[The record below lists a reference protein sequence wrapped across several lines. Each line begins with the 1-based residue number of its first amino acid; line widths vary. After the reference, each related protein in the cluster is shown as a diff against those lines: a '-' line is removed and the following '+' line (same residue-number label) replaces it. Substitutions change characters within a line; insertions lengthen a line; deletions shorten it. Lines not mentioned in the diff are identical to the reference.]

1 MIFLISGLLL
11 VFLTSRHLDKS
22 MIRPS
27 NLFVVVWLSI
37 SVLFSLKYID
47 YDNPSNYTYLLIFL
61 GVLCFVIGGRFSIKP
76 RARMERYEIDLRKV
90 VVLQIL
96 TIILYVP
103 ETIDVIRD
111 LISGQTLEDVRI
123 KSGEENGS
131 SGLIAIFKNFVL
143 TPFLFLSYPITA
155 YIFFSNKT
163 KSNKKLLVLL
173 LSMILVAISVLR
185 LGGRSPILFFL
196 VNFFVVWYFY
206 KDVVVLSRSVK
217 NVIFLVVSMAVISF
231 VYASISRGV
240 DDLPRSF
247 YHYFVGCVA
256 LLDNG
261 VKSVDFHT
269 EGIATFSSLITFFDT
284 FWRFIGGDEVTAMHV
299 ISWIN
304 NHVEETI
311 SVGKDCTMNA
321 FYSLFY
327 WFYLDYGII
336 GVILLCF
343 LYGILADSIYKAAI
357 YNRHFITIVIFALIV
372 QGVVFSFIRFQ
383 FSTFYYFM
391 AFLIIP
397 LIIKRKQVL

>member
-22 MIRPS
+22 MISPS

-143 TPFLFLSYPITA
+143 TPFLFLSYWC
-155 YIFFSNKT
+155 YC
-163 KSNKKLLVLL
+163 
-173 LSMILVAISVLR
+173 
-185 LGGRSPILFFL
+185 
-196 VNFFVVWYFY
+196 Y
-206 KDVVVLSRSVK
+206 
-217 NVIFLVVSMAVISF
+217 
-231 VYASISRGV
+231 
-240 DDLPRSF
+240 
-247 YHYFVGCVA
+247 
-256 LLDNG
+256 
-261 VKSVDFHT
+261 
-269 EGIATFSSLITFFDT
+269 
-284 FWRFIGGDEVTAMHV
+284 
-299 ISWIN
+299 
-304 NHVEETI
+304 
-311 SVGKDCTMNA
+311 
-321 FYSLFY
+321 
-327 WFYLDYGII
+327 
-336 GVILLCF
+336 
-343 LYGILADSIYKAAI
+343 
-357 YNRHFITIVIFALIV
+357 
-372 QGVVFSFIRFQ
+372 Q
-383 FSTFYYFM
+383 
-391 AFLIIP
+391 
-397 LIIKRKQVL
+397 